1 MPNLHDFPRCARIV
15 AVILLAALAAG
26 CVRPLAVQHEFFSP
40 MSGSAAR
47 ISEQTQHTVSHH
59 RALQVAQ
66 HACSALMYASVPPGE
81 AELPSGPN
89 PGSAAAREAL
99 ADLCATPARPPVA
112 AYGAGSNAY
121 RRWVEDQ
128 VRELPATSE
137 TAAGAA
143 GGS

>member
-1 MPNLHDFPRCARIV
+1 MLGADVRLRV
-15 AVILLAALAAG
+15 GSSLA
-26 CVRPLAVQHEFFSP
+26 
-40 MSGSAAR
+40 
-47 ISEQTQHTVSHH
+47 
-59 RALQVAQ
+59 
-66 HACSALMYASVPPGE
+66 PGE

-112 AYGAGSNAY
+112 AYGAASNAY

-128 VRELPATSE
+128 VRELPAPSE
-137 TAAGAA
+137 TAAYGAA